1 MNLDEFS
8 SPNGKLDEAALAR
21 IDHDKKDKN
30 LSDAKFKAKYGYT
43 RAEMESRTTTKPAK
57 KKVKEATGDLKFDNM
72 LGKISGN
79 TKPQDFNQDRAN
91 KVQAG
96 AENPDKETIDA
107 LNKMMYDMHVTMMT
121 ANELM
126 KKLTQGR

>member
-8 SPNGKLDEAALAR
+8 SGKR
-21 IDHDKKDKN
+21 
-30 LSDAKFKAKYGYT
+30 
-43 RAEMESRTTTKPAK
+43 KPLP
-57 KKVKEATGDLKFDNM
+57 EETGDPKFDNM

-79 TKPQDFNQDRAN
+79 TEPQDFNQDRAN